1 MKLLYS
7 YLTFFL
13 FAFTFAQQISQ
24 PVGSALQVRDNSSSD
39 NSQVDIE
46 VDQYL
51 KQLVAALGLP
61 QSGNLTKRD
70 APDNPALTAAFTA
83 LNQSGTGVQIVHG
96 LATNSATQGST
107 ISLVEQYIK
116 TTGLTKILS
125 AADQSGLAVSIV
137 MRFFIN
143 YSLVPDL
150 WKIIVALWNSGIISL
165 NKRALGDLIGGLVG
179 GVISGINNVLTGV
192 QQSILSSVIS
202 IINTVTDLT
211 TICSSLNKS
220 GLAVSVLEDLITTT
234 DGQSFLVKFITQAVN
249 DGVITFGIL
258 IDALKGSGIVT
269 DTFSTIIGNSTYR
282 KIIFIWAVK
291 NLVSLI
297 QYIF

>member
-83 LNQSGTGVQIVHG
+83 LNQSGTGVQIVH
-96 LATNSATQGST
+96 GST